1 MKQVTSVERSRMK
14 QFLKKLRNVSCYER
28 GEDHSSP
35 ARSSGKSMCA
45 QVTCRIDRGVGH
57 VWPDVD
63 DQMHIMMQV
72 EAVRFQSLAWTTA
85 TS

>member
-1 MKQVTSVERSRMK
+1 MTSVERSRMK
-14 QFLKKLRNVSCYER
+14 QFLKKLRSVSCYEHV
-28 GEDHSSP
+28 EDHSSP

-45 QVTCRIDRGVGH
+45 QVTCRIDRGVGL

-72 EAVRFQSLAWTTA
+72 EAARFQSLAWTTA

>member
-1 MKQVTSVERSRMK
+1 MTSVKRSRTK
-14 QFLKKLRNVSCYER
+14 QFAMKLRSVSCYELV
-28 GEDHSSP
+28 EDRSSP
-35 ARSSGKSMCA
+35 ARSSGKSTFA
-45 QVTCRIDRGVGH
+45 HVTCRIDRGAGL

-72 EAVRFQSLAWTTA
+72 EAARFQSLAWTTA

>member
-1 MKQVTSVERSRMK
+1 ME
-14 QFLKKLRNVSCYER
+14 QFMKKLLSVSYYEHV
-28 GEDHSSP
+28 EDYSSP
-35 ARSSGKSMCA
+35 VRSSGKSMCA
-45 QVTCRIDRGVGH
+45 QDTCRINRGAGL

-72 EAVRFQSLAWTTA
+72 EAARFQSLAWTTA

>member
-1 MKQVTSVERSRMK
+1 MTSVKRSRTK
-14 QFLKKLRNVSCYER
+14 QFTMKLRSVSCYEHV
-28 GEDHSSP
+28 EDHSSP
-35 ARSSGKSMCA
+35 ARSSGKSMCV
-45 QVTCRIDRGVGH
+45 QGMCRIDRGVGL

-72 EAVRFQSLAWTTA
+72 EAARFQSLAWTTA

>member
-1 MKQVTSVERSRMK
+1 MRHFMKNLLSVSY
-14 QFLKKLRNVSCYER
+14 YEHV
-28 GEDHSSP
+28 EDHSSP

-45 QVTCRIDRGVGH
+45 QVMCRIARGVGL

-63 DQMHIMMQV
+63 DQMPILLQG
-72 EAVRFQSLAWTTA
+72 EAARFQSSAWTTA

>member
-14 QFLKKLRNVSCYER
+14 QFLKKLQKASCYEHV
-28 GEDHSSP
+28 EDHSSP

-45 QVTCRIDRGVGH
+45 LVTCRIDRGVGL
-57 VWPDVD
+57 VWPG
-63 DQMHIMMQV
+63 
-72 EAVRFQSLAWTTA
+72 RTWTIRC

>member
-1 MKQVTSVERSRMK
+1 MK
-14 QFLKKLRNVSCYER
+14 QFLKKLRSVSCYEHV
-28 GEDHSSP
+28 EDHSSL

-45 QVTCRIDRGVGH
+45 QVTCRIERGVGL

-72 EAVRFQSLAWTTA
+72 EAARFQSLAWTTA